1 MGAPINVKG
10 TAPAMHQAQGAHDN
24 SRIFNGKGKLL
35 AVGHDLAGKVTRHDD
50 GKGLVRP
57 NEGTDRRRAKD
68 AGKRKEALCQSKED
82 RFNIAKQARLIKNTG
97 IAGPNHDDAR
107 RTSHGKKAPAT
118 EHGIELRVR
127 GGKAKEH
134 DMKDSGKGK
143 ALIEIRAEET

>member
-1 MGAPINVKG
+1 MMARVWFDP
-10 TAPAMHQAQGAHDN
+10 M
-24 SRIFNGKGKLL
+24 R
-35 AVGHDLAGKVTRHDD
+35 
-50 GKGLVRP
+50 
-57 NEGTDRRRAKD
+57 GTDRRRAKD

-143 ALIEIRAEET
+143 ALIEIRAEGNLGQHSQKGLFTATRKKAKTRMLAAGMSMA